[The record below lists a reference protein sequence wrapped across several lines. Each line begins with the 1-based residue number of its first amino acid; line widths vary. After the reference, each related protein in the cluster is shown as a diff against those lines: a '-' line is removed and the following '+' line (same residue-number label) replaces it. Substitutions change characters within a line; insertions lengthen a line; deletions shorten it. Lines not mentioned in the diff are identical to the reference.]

1 MNSEVSI
8 RRSRG
13 VVSGVVLVLL
23 GLWGG
28 LAPFIGPYIHF
39 GYTPD
44 KAWTYSTG
52 RLYFSVIPGAVTL
65 LGGLMVSVTRNRV
78 LGVIGGVLAA
88 LSGAWFIV
96 GTGVASH
103 VLKLTAVSVG
113 LPLGAASSTGPLTL
127 KEYLETLALFGG
139 LGAVIA
145 FFGALAAGRLSLVTA
160 GDVAYA
166 EGSGYYPEYP
176 AASTAAPAPDAF
188 NSGNSGQFPTVAG
201 QFPSEGVSLPTR
213 PSAFQRSA
221 DEYSEPPSE

>member
-13 VVSGVVLVLL
+13 VVSGVVLMLL

-44 KAWTYSTG
+44 TAWHYSTG

-65 LGGLMVSVTRNRV
+65 LGGLLVAVTRNRI
-78 LGVIGGVLAA
+78 LGATGGLLAA

-103 VLKLTAVSVG
+103 VLKLTSVSVG
-113 LPLGAASSTGPLTL
+113 LPFGASAGAPLTL
-127 KEYLETLALFGG
+127 KEYLETLALFTG
-139 LGAVIA
+139 LGVAIT
-145 FFGALAAGRLSLVTA
+145 FFGALASGRVSLVTA

-166 EGSGYYPEYP
+166 EGSGYYSEYP
-176 AASTAAPAPDAF
+176 AQSSAADVPDAF
-188 NSGNSGQFPTVAG
+188 NSGSSGSFPTVAG
-201 QFPSEGVSLPTR
+201 QFPSENASLPTR

-221 DEYSEPPSE
+221 DEYTEPPTE